1 MSRKSKE
8 EETKKTQ
15 EKSIDSEK
23 RRDNRGQNQPE
34 NNGVSFTFGMFD
46 LLCLISTETD
56 DDDSNFLANS
66 WQHVLLRACCHS
78 NNTKIFTKMVPTNCI
93 LLPYTPDSEPILDK
107 LLFTEK

>member
-1 MSRKSKE
+1 MYSDVEMSQIFTKEQGGRDKENSSKLE
-8 EETKKTQ
+8 Q

-34 NNGVSFTFGMFD
+34 NNGVSFTFCMFD

-66 WQHVLLRACCHS
+66 WQQCIITGLLS
-78 NNTKIFTKMVPTNCI
+78 Q
-93 LLPYTPDSEPILDK
+93 
-107 LLFTEK
+107 